1 MCTDDDSIN
10 HLQKELSVEGLNLN
24 NPRAQIQQETLEALT
39 EPENNGDIHLRM
51 LLKHPDLYA
60 INANLVKMAIK
71 SFFKLLW
78 DKENEDSTKLHL
90 EILVGDHHESAFLEV
105 RSNEACTKA
114 KLAPLI
120 SPKEQKTDGLSI
132 FINHLDAISPRR
144 VELAKFF
151 ANYIGHHQQGL
162 EPVSISLLTSLLI
175 FQKEILYNRMKHHG
189 LAFLEATGSYV
200 AKNLPFYSMNIM

>member
-24 NPRAQIQQETLEALT
+24 NPREQIQQDTLESLVK
-39 EPENNGDIHLRM
+39 PENNGDIHIRM
-51 LLKHPDLYA
+51 LLKYPDMYA
-60 INANLVKMAIK
+60 IDGNLVKMAIR

-78 DKENEDSTKLHL
+78 DKTNADSAKLQL
-90 EILVGDHHESAFLEV
+90 EILVGEHHESAFLEV

-120 SPKEQKTDGLSI
+120 SPKEQKKDGMSI

-162 EPVSISLLTSLLI
+162 DPVSIFSLNN
-175 FQKEILYNRMKHHG
+175 Y
-189 LAFLEATGSYV
+189 
-200 AKNLPFYSMNIM
+200 